1 MLLLQLSSQT
11 HSSKHPN
18 NMAPKIQLVLKATS
32 KLAPTKLTT
41 VPTVAKKN
49 IVKMKIKATP
59 PESDSLRIFYTS
71 LLRQNRDSKM
81 AIKWCTE
88 HGLLPIEDVTILLNK
103 VKL

>member
-11 HSSKHPN
+11 HSSKDPN

-32 KLAPTKLTT
+32 KLAPKKLT

-88 HGLLPIEDVTILLNK
+88 HGLLPIEDVIILLKN